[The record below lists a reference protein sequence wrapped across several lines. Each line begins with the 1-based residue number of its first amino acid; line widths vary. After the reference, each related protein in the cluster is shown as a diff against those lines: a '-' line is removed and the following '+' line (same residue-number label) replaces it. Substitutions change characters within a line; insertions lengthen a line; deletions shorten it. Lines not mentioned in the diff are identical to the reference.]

1 MKLVGLRRNYE
12 AWHRSQAVANASSWS
27 IWQKFDGQL
36 TACATTTE
44 AGRLYVFGTNA
55 RGDLWGRSMPGTGSG
70 PFTAWIPISGVPA
83 LRSVAAERNGEGYL
97 QLFGLSRTGEIWHCW
112 TIATNCAPAG
122 WSHLDGQ
129 LSTIAVARNAG
140 GPLSMFGV
148 NAMGQ
153 LYRRDSA
160 AGTNVWLPWAQ
171 LDVPA
176 PVGTLRSVAA
186 QTNADGRI
194 ELVAVNTA
202 GQVWRRTQTAPG
214 GMVYGPWAQLDGLL
228 RP

>member
-1 MKLVGLRRNYE
+1 
-12 AWHRSQAVANASSWS
+12 
-27 IWQKFDGQL
+27 
-36 TACATTTE
+36 
-44 AGRLYVFGTNA
+44 
-55 RGDLWGRSMPGTGSG
+55 
-70 PFTAWIPISGVPA
+70 
-83 LRSVAAERNGEGYL
+83 
-97 QLFGLSRTGEIWHCW
+97 
-112 TIATNCAPAG
+112 
-122 WSHLDGQ
+122 
-129 LSTIAVARNAG
+129 
-140 GPLSMFGV
+140 
-148 NAMGQ
+148 
-153 LYRRDSA
+153 
-160 AGTNVWLPWAQ
+160 LPWAQ